1 MTTKAR
7 PRHRRKPTQPV
18 YIYTYSVLDVLM
30 ASSTQ
35 PMPLAKQIYQIG
47 RMREALK
54 SITSDPAPT
63 ANDWRT
69 CSDAVNLME
78 TFLTQGDVLQNGKP
92 MPGWWLDCDGDAV
105 QVVDHQ
111 GLLADAIEA
120 MALAGRR
127 KFSHGTIRLDGR
139 GLVAVRGLIDDYASL
154 LGHLSERTTKQVHR
168 LTEQRVQDILRGK
181 SQPHDIEIINL

>member
-1 MTTKAR
+1 MTTKTR
-7 PRHRRKPTQPV
+7 RRRKPTAPV
-18 YIYTYSVLDVLM
+18 YVYTYSVLDVLM
-30 ASSTQ
+30 ASATE

-54 SITSDPAPT
+54 RITSDPAPT
-63 ANDWRT
+63 ADDWRI

-92 MPGWWLDCDGDAV
+92 LPGCWHDCERNQV
-105 QVVDHQ
+105 QVVDQ
-111 GLLADAIEA
+111 DGLLADAIAA
-120 MALAGRR
+120 MAMAGRR

-154 LGHLSERTTKQVHR
+154 LGHLSERTTKHVHR
-168 LTEQRVQDILRGK
+168 LTEQRMHNILRGK